1 MLSHVIIVAEEQ
13 DKEWAESAGEAVTA
27 REYVANSERFSNRHT
42 RVINLTGHYDYLDMG
57 YYCSLL
63 AEARQHRIIP
73 SVTTITALARHS
85 LYAEELPELNSFLR
99 RDIEKMVEPPV
110 ASFTLLIC
118 FGKAIGGQ
126 FTTLARQVFD
136 RFRCPLLKI
145 EIVRK
150 ENWIVKSLEPVAPSS
165 LSPET
170 FSIFLNTLEDYARVD
185 WTAPKRRRQPR
196 YSLAILH
203 NPKESLA
210 PSSPEALKKFISV
223 GAKLGVGVELIQRTD
238 FLRLAEYDAL
248 FIRETTSVTDHTYRF
263 AHKAEREGM
272 PVVDDPTSILR
283 CTNKVYLAEL
293 LRSNKI
299 ATPKTLVLD
308 RAELSALE
316 DTFEY
321 PVVLKIPDGSFSRGI
336 SLAKDRD
343 ALRPIARDLF
353 KRSAAILVQE
363 FMPTEYDWR
372 VGVLNNQPIFV
383 SQYMMARNHWQIVK
397 HEANG
402 NLRQGKWQTFA
413 LKDAPAEIIEA
424 GVKAARLIGDG
435 LYGVDLKQTKKGVF
449 VIEVNDNPNIDRG
462 VEDAVLKDDLYALVL
477 HDFVR
482 RIEAR

>member
-1 MLSHVIIVAEEQ
+1 MPLSGWGYTLDHCPNLQ
-13 DKEWAESAGEAVTA
+13 DHFTA

-42 RVINLTGHYDYLDMG
+42 RVINLTGDYDYLDMG

-73 SVTTITALARHS
+73 SVTTITALARRS
-85 LYAEELPELNSFLR
+85 LYAVELPELNSFLR
-99 RDIEKMVEPPV
+99 SDIEKMPESPV

-126 FTTLARQVFD
+126 FTTLSRQVFD

-150 ENWIVKSLEPVAPSS
+150 ERWGIKSLEPVAPSS

-210 PSSPEALKKFISV
+210 PSCPEALKKFAAI
-223 GAKLGVGVELIQRTD
+223 GAKMGIGVELIQRTD

-263 AHKAEREGM
+263 ARKAEREGM
-272 PVVDDPTSILR
+272 PVIDDPTSILR

-308 RAELSALE
+308 RAELTALE
-316 DTFEY
+316 NTFEY

-336 SLAKDRD
+336 SLAEDRD

-402 NLRQGKWQTFA
+402 KLRQGKWKTFA
-413 LKDAPAEIIEA
+413 LEDAPADVIDA
-424 GVKAARLIGDG
+424 GVKAARLIGNG
-435 LYGVDLKQTKKGVF
+435 LYGVDLKKTEKGVF

-462 VEDAVLKDDLYALVL
+462 VEDEVLKDDLYVVVL
-477 HDFVR
+477 QDFIR